1 MSGVYRHIAQHF
13 IMQDCWLCRGFS
25 RGAMVCGF
33 CRRAMRLCPQDTDRA
48 MLAEECNLNALILR
62 YRYSFPLDTLLKRYK
77 YQGELIL
84 AKPLAALFPPPPFQ
98 QQPGM
103 VLGVRPVLIPVPA
116 SVARIK
122 QRGYD
127 HLHLI
132 AQHYAK
138 RFQLELG
145 YARRKQD
152 SASQAKLGRRDRKR
166 NLAEVFDVA
175 CPGKAVLILDDVIT
189 TGATISALAV
199 RCRDQGAKWVGA
211 VVLARAPAPNEVAV
225 Q

>member
-1 MSGVYRHIAQHF
+1 
-13 IMQDCWLCRGFS
+13 
-25 RGAMVCGF
+25 MVCGF
-33 CRRAMRLCPQDTDRA
+33 CRRAMCLCPQDIDRA
-48 MLAEECNLNALILR
+48 MLAEECHLNALILR

-84 AKPLAALFPPPPFQ
+84 AKPLAALFPPPPFRQ
-98 QQPGM
+98 QFGM
-103 VLGVRPVLIPVPA
+103 VLGERPVLIPVPA

-152 SASQAKLGRRDRKR
+152 SASQAQLGRRDRKR
-166 NLAEVFDVA
+166 NLTEAFDIA
-175 CPGKAVLILDDVIT
+175 CPGRAVLIMDDVIT
-189 TGATISALAV
+189 TGSTLSALAV

-211 VVLARAPAPNEVAV
+211 VVLARTPSPNEVAV

>member
-1 MSGVYRHIAQHF
+1 
-13 IMQDCWLCRGFS
+13 
-25 RGAMVCGF
+25 
-33 CRRAMRLCPQDTDRA
+33 MRLCPQDTDRA